1 MASSECAAELAG
13 GSLDAYTHSFAERD
27 MRALEALL
35 DTFIASLE
43 PTCNGQD
50 LNGDQD
56 LQIYYHLSASESGV
70 PSYAAGLMHSK
81 LKPDLLKIADKVLW
95 LLSTRIGTYLLCGF
109 GSLCGKPPFL
119 RSFTEI
125 PFPQRE
131 KLILAWSHS
140 PYLFFRTVFNAF
152 KIFAAYSFFTKVDK
166 HGYNPTWKS
175 IGYWGPD
182 PEALEHRRK
191 AEKAARRP
199 LEGRVFDASVLK
211 EGLSLQLEEAGF
223 QVLQDVSH
231 MASLWKQG
239 KSGQEKA
246 HRAIGVKCDVV
257 VLGSGSGGGVAAG
270 VLAKAGYKVLIIE
283 KGKYFARDDLSLLE
297 GPALDKMYEGGGIL
311 PTDDANV
318 LILAGSTVG
327 GGSAVNWSASFKT
340 PSHVLEEWA
349 QDHGLTMFAE
359 GGQYEAAMEAVC
371 SRLSVQP
378 DPGEENWQN
387 GLLQKGCKKLGFH
400 IEHAPRNSVAN
411 HACGWCGFG
420 CWSGKKQATS
430 ETWLVDA
437 VTNGAAILTGVSAE
451 AVLHR
456 NTTQG
461 KKHQAV
467 GIVASIG
474 NGDEFLFIES
484 RITVASCG
492 SLNTPVLLQRSGLQ
506 NPHIGKH
513 LHLHPV
519 QMMWGYF
526 PADVVSDE
534 VGYNGGIITSLSYE
548 VANRQ
553 RGGHGCILQCPS
565 IHPGVFSVLTPW
577 LNATDFKDRMHR
589 FSRTAHVFALARD
602 HGSGTV
608 GWTPS
613 GRTLHYP
620 LDRLDQQ
627 SLVDGGE
634 AALRVL
640 IAAGASEVGTHHR
653 YGDRLVITQE
663 TTPAQ
668 VEEFLQC
675 VRSHGIEQLGTSL
688 CSAHQMG
695 SCRMGTDPSS
705 SVVDPTGETWDVAG
719 LFLADASVFP
729 NAIGINPMI
738 TTQSIAYCIA
748 HSVLQALEQ
757 S

>member
-1 MASSECAAELAG
+1 MAELAA
-13 GSLDAYTHSFAERD
+13 GSVAYPHSFSDAQ
-27 MRALEALL
+27 MQALEVLM
-35 DTFIASLE
+35 DTFLPSIS
-43 PTCNGQD
+43 CGD
-50 LNGDQD
+50 VGDQAM
-56 LQIYYHLSASESGV
+56 QIFYRLAASEAGV

-81 LKPDLLKIADKVLW
+81 LKPDLLKVAGVVLW
-95 LLSTRIGTYLLCGF
+95 LLSTRVGTYLLFGR

-119 RSFTEI
+119 RSFSEI
-125 PFPQRE
+125 PLPQRE
-131 KLILAWSHS
+131 NLLVSAWSHS

-152 KIFAAYSFFTKVDK
+152 KIFAGYSFFTKVDE
-166 HGYNPTWKS
+166 HGFNPTWKA

-182 PEALEHRRK
+182 PAAIEHRRK
-191 AEKAARRP
+191 AEKAARKP
-199 LEGRVFDASVLK
+199 LEGRVFDASVSK
-211 EGLSLQLEEAGF
+211 EDLSVQLEEAGF
-223 QVLQDVSH
+223 QVLKDVAH

-239 KSGQEKA
+239 KSDHEKA
-246 HRAIGVKCDVV
+246 KKAIGIKCDVV
-257 VLGSGSGGGVAAG
+257 VVGSGSGGGVAAG

-297 GPALDKMYEGGGIL
+297 GPSMDKMYEGGGIL
-311 PTDDANV
+311 ATDSGNV
-318 LILAGSTVG
+318 LLLAGATVG

-340 PSHVLEEWA
+340 PTHVLEEWA
-349 QDHGLTMFAE
+349 QEKGLTMFSE
-359 GGQYEAAMEAVC
+359 SGQYEAAMEAVL

-387 GLLQKGCKKLGFH
+387 RLLRKGCEKLGFH
-400 IEHAPRNSVAN
+400 VAHAPRNSVAN
-411 HACGWCGFG
+411 HSCGWCCYG

-437 VTNGAAILTGVSAE
+437 VGNGAAILTGVSAE
-451 AVLHR
+451 AVLYS
-456 NTTQG
+456 NATQG

-467 GIVASIG
+467 GVVASAG
-474 NGDEFLFIES
+474 NGKEVLFIES

-492 SLNTPVLLQRSGLQ
+492 SLNTPVLLLQSGLE

-526 PADVVSDE
+526 PPNGTSDNVSYD
-534 VGYNGGIITSLSYE
+534 GAIITSLSRE
-548 VANRQ
+548 VANWQ
-553 RGGHGCILQCPS
+553 QGGHGCILQCPS
-565 IHPGVFSVLTPW
+565 LHPGVASVLFPW
-577 LNATDFKDRMHR
+577 LDALNYKDRMHH
-589 FSRTAHVFALARD
+589 FSRTVHVFALARD
-602 HGSGTV
+602 RGSGTV
-608 GWTPS
+608 GYSRS
-613 GRTLHYP
+613 GRTLQYP
-620 LDRLDQQ
+620 LHSLDHQ

-653 YGDRLVITQE
+653 YGDHLVITQE

-668 VEEFLQC
+668 VEEFLRS
-675 VRSHGIEQLGTSL
+675 VRLRGIEQLGTPL

-719 LFLADASVFP
+719 LFVADASVFP
-729 NAIGINPMI
+729 SAIGINPMI
-738 TTQSIAYCIA
+738 TTQSIAFCVA
-748 HSVLQALEQ
+748 HSALRALEQ
-757 S
+757 N